1 MLRCLRAGA
10 SARRAKGGL
19 LCRLPRVAVAFVRL
33 AHDGHL
39 EVLVREVVVVLAHE
53 LHETA
58 VDAEERQLL
67 ERRVGEHRVAV
78 VEHKAGG
85 AEDALADR
93 LGVERAQLAVG
104 VKAGG
109 GVLRAHASSA
119 MGGRPRNALV
129 LVGRSAAGVIR
140 NHREGFLDLWLTA
153 YDFRR

>member
-53 LHETA
+53 LHEAA

-78 VEHKAGG
+78 VEHEAGG
-85 AEDALADR
+85 AKDALADR
-93 LGVERAQLAVG
+93 LGVERAKLAV
-104 VKAGG
+104 
-109 GVLRAHASSA
+109 RTY
-119 MGGRPRNALV
+119 
-129 LVGRSAAGVIR
+129 
-140 NHREGFLDLWLTA
+140 EE
-153 YDFRR
+153 RRRRRGWA